1 MILQALYDLAQ
12 REDLIEDPDFELKPL
27 RWVITLGEGGKYLGH
42 SDNQFFPQAEGKKK
56 PKPVVKSFVV
66 PRDAAMNSRVS
77 NDYAGPLF
85 DKREYVFGIAEENY
99 KGESK
104 PERAKRRQVLFRER
118 VAEIHS
124 VTGDEAVGAVV
135 AYLSNVLDGSQPP
148 PEFVSDLKESGPG
161 DMIAFRYFDDGEL
174 LVHQRELV
182 KTWWRAQRQQEGG
195 EAKYHCL
202 VSGKAFGEI
211 DLFPKTKR
219 VPGVQ
224 GDISL
229 VSFNSKAFE
238 SYGWKNNDNAPVS
251 REAAEAVATG
261 LNRLLN
267 PAFPNPADPLTT
279 LPCRTWRLSGDTGL
293 CYWTRA
299 ATGSVADD
307 LMGLFAADS
316 AEVRELYRSV
326 WRGVA
331 SPAEADMEPFYA
343 LVITGT
349 QGRAI
354 LRDWFETTLGK
365 AKKAIAQHFDDLR
378 IVRNAPWKKDE
389 EAPPAIPLGT
399 LLQSIASQGDN
410 DNIPASLAAQ
420 FMRAALTGTLY
431 PYALLTMAMERA
443 RAESGKSEWLDLQ
456 RRDARAALI
465 KAVLNRRH
473 RLQPSPQSQEVREHM
488 DPNNTNPGYVLG
500 CLMAVLERL
509 QQEAL
514 GDVNASVIDKYFS
527 GASAAPRA
535 TFDRLMK
542 NARHHVK
549 KAKDGDSPG
558 FVYRLE
564 RLIDQL
570 MTHINVDHKV
580 AAKTFRPIGFP
591 LSLSIEQQ
599 GLFVI
604 GYHHMRHFLWM
615 NPETRAAWEA
625 AHPDAPDAFVW
636 PSKKTAAA

>member
-1 MILQALYDLAQ
+1 MILQALYELAQ
-12 REDLIEDPDFELKPL
+12 REKLIDDPDFELKPV
-27 RWVITLGEGGKYLGH
+27 RWVIVLGEGGKFLGA
-42 SDNQFFPQAEGKKK
+42 SLQETIPAPEGKKK

-66 PRDAAMNSRVS
+66 ARDPGMNSRTT
-77 NDYAGPLF
+77 NDYPGPLF
-85 DKREYVFGIAEENY
+85 DKREYMFGIAEENY
-99 KGESK
+99 KGETK
-104 PERAKRRQVLFRER
+104 PERAKRRQVLFRDHL
-118 VAEIHS
+118 ASIHAA
-124 VTGDEAVGAVV
+124 TGDEAVGAAV
-135 AYLSNVLDGSQPP
+135 AYLSKVLDGSQPSP
-148 PEFVSDLKESGPG
+148 DFLKESGPG
-161 DMIAFRYFDDGEL
+161 DMIAFRYFPDGDL
-174 LVHQRELV
+174 LVHQRESV
-182 KTWWRAQRQQEGG
+182 KQWWRAQRQQEGG
-195 EAKYHCL
+195 EAKYRCL

-211 DLFPKTKR
+211 GLFPKTKR

-229 VSFNSKAFE
+229 ISFNKPAFD
-238 SYGWKNNDNAPVS
+238 SYGLAGNENAPVS
-251 REAAEAVATG
+251 REAAEAVGTG

-267 PAFPNPADPLTT
+267 PAYPDPANPMSPM
-279 LPCRTWRLSGDTGL
+279 PCRTWRLSSDTGL

-299 ATGSVADD
+299 KCSTVVDD
-307 LMGLFAADS
+307 ILGLFGADP

-326 WRGVA
+326 WRGVS
-331 SPAEADMEPFYA
+331 SPTEADMEPFYA

-365 AKKAIAQHFDDLR
+365 AKKAIAQHFNDLR

-389 EAPPAIPLGT
+389 NAPPAIPLGT
-399 LLQSIASQGDN
+399 LLQSIASQGDS

-431 PYALLTMAMERA
+431 PYALLTMALERA
-443 RAESGKSEWLDLQ
+443 RAEAGKGEWLDLQ

-535 TFDRLMK
+535 TFDRLLK

-549 KAKDGDSPG
+549 KAREGDNPG
-558 FVYRLE
+558 LVFRLE

-570 MTHINVDHKV
+570 MTRINVDHKV

-591 LSLSIEQQ
+591 LTLPIEQQ

-615 NPETRAAWEA
+615 NAETRTAWEA
-625 AHPDAPDAFVW
+625 AHPDAPDAFVYS
-636 PSKKTAAA
+636 SKKTAAA